1 MTKVNTPKIDNSL
14 LYRRQYFFGSNFI
27 EKFPN
32 WNKKEIG
39 YNTFLT
45 FHPDLEFAS
54 AKKNNIELF
63 LLGFFFDP
71 NNPNFTNLE
80 ILKNILLHNTNF
92 KDIIKATYTLAGRW
106 ALIYSDD
113 KNKFVFNDPAG
124 LRQIFYSTYNNSV
137 WCAAQPHIL
146 AKELN
151 CDLDDDPDIQEY
163 INSKLYLLWER
174 SWIGDGT
181 PFKNIFHLLPNHYLD
196 LNNGKVTRYWPD
208 EQYVE
213 LSLNEAAIKCKEL
226 LQSIFKAAINRSE
239 IAQSVTAGWDTRLML
254 AISKDFRDK
263 IYYFV
268 QKFDSLTNDSSD
280 IKIPRELLSN
290 LGLYLHIIDAKLYNS
305 DFDNIYKKNVYS
317 LQADEKKYQHFNY
330 FQSFQNKLIISG
342 NVSPIIKNNIPP
354 QVDEINAA
362 NLARLLERQ
371 NQKYAIKQ
379 IDNWLN
385 STLSSTNKYN
395 FNIIKLF
402 YWENHYANWG
412 AMFNAELDIA
422 IEEFAPLNCRK
433 LITIMLSID
442 DKYRDHDH
450 VDIYQRI
457 MELSWPEVLQLPIN
471 PEDLSIFSNAK
482 LKIKKTILSF
492 GMAFLRIVGLY
503 DYTKKLYRK
512 RLYR

>member
-1 MTKVNTPKIDNSL
+1 MNKVNTPIIDDNL
-14 LYRRQYFFGSNFI
+14 LYRRQYFFGARYIQN
-27 EKFPN
+27 FPN
-32 WNKKEIG
+32 WNKVQVNDQ
-39 YNTFLT
+39 YFLT
-45 FHPDLEFAS
+45 IHPDLEFAT

-63 LLGFFFDP
+63 LFGFFFDP

-80 ILKNILLHNTNF
+80 ILNNILLHNTSL

-106 ALIYSDD
+106 ALIYSND
-113 KNKFVFNDPAG
+113 KNKIVFNDPAG
-124 LRQIFYSTYNNSV
+124 LRQIFYCVHEDSV

-151 CDLDDDPDIQEY
+151 CDLDDDPNIQEY
-163 INSKLYLLWER
+163 INSNIYLIWER

-196 LNNGKVTRYWPD
+196 LNNGKITRYWPD
-208 EQYVE
+208 EQFVE
-213 LSLNEAAIKCKEL
+213 LSLDEAAVKSKEL
-226 LQSIFKAAINRSE
+226 LMNIFKAAVNRYE
-239 IAQSVTAGWDTRLML
+239 IAQAVTAGWDTRLLL
-254 AISKDFRDK
+254 AISKEYRDK
-263 IYYFV
+263 IYYYV
-268 QKFDSLTNDSSD
+268 QKFDSLTEDSPD
-280 IKIPRELLSN
+280 IKIPRELLSI
-290 LGLYLHIIDAKLYNS
+290 LGLDLHVIDAKTYDSN
-305 DFDNIYKKNVYS
+305 FDKIYQKNVYS

-342 NVSPIIKNNIPP
+342 NISPIIKNNIPP
-354 QVDEINAA
+354 KIDEITAS

-385 STLSSTNKYN
+385 STLSSSNKYN
-395 FNIIKLF
+395 YNIIKLF

-422 IEEFAPLNCRK
+422 TEEFAPLNCRN
-433 LITIMLSID
+433 LINILLSTD

-450 VDIYQRI
+450 VVIYQRI

-471 PEDLSIFSNAK
+471 PEDKSIFKIAIEKSKKYIITYGVAFAK
-482 LKIKKTILSF
+482 KIGQYEFI
-492 GMAFLRIVGLY
+492 
-503 DYTKKLYRK
+503 KKLYWK
-512 RLYR
+512 RFTR